1 MDLVPPVHLGSVLLA
16 SYLDVIASERGLRE
30 DVRKTARV
38 AADTLAASL
47 HHDDGLQLCL
57 DNHPPLP
64 LAGKALT
71 RSSIYALHYLW
82 NLDRVVRQEP
92 LGSISTYLKKNRK
105 HWNKKAAAYD
115 LEEMYD
121 NTDAMMLNW
130 NELSETV
137 HIIPKVELEEP
148 GNYVSFS
155 VPEDLG
161 EASHHA
167 GIVIAEFPEFI
178 TTAAHSTRIWRT
190 QLAYIMLLRF
200 RNRNKK
206 LFLGFDKDVK
216 SHLNGLVLPSARKML
231 EEKERDAVSRLEEEI
246 YREIKEGL
254 FLDVV

>member
-1 MDLVPPVHLGSVLLA
+1 MDLVPPVYLGSVLLA
-16 SYLDVIASERGLRE
+16 SYLDVIASERSLQE

-47 HHDDGLQLCL
+47 HHDAGVQLCL
-57 DNHPPLP
+57 DSHPPLP

-82 NLDRVVRQEP
+82 NLERVVRQEP
-92 LGSISTYLKKNRK
+92 LGGIPTYLKKNRK
-105 HWNKKAAAYD
+105 HWNKKAAAYG
-115 LEEMYD
+115 LEEMYE
-121 NTDAMMLNW
+121 TQDAMMLNW
-130 NELSETV
+130 GELSETV

-155 VPEDLG
+155 VPDDLG

-178 TTAAHSTRIWRT
+178 TTAAHSIRTWRT

-200 RNRNKK
+200 RNRNKR
-206 LFLGFDKDVK
+206 LFLGFNKDVK
-216 SHLNGLVLPSARKML
+216 SHLNGLVLPSAREVL
-231 EEKERDAVSRLEEEI
+231 EERERDSVSRLEAEI
-246 YREIKEGL
+246 YREIRQGL
-254 FLDVV
+254 FLNVD